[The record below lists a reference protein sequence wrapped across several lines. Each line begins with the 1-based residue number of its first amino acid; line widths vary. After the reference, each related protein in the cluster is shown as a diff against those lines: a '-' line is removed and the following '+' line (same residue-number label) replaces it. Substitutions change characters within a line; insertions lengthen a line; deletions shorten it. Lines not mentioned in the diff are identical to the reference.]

1 MDEDLRKHLGLFD
14 ETPLDRAIRGLNE
27 ATTETQRDFWL
38 GQICSQLER
47 NGNIEYSD
55 KRGFEKYELLNNFIF
70 PEEKPIILKKT
81 SERDPIRGLSPDF
94 PDSNKIYI
102 KKPTE
107 TKFISRIKEFS
118 PIEEYPVE
126 KEPISLKTFPE
137 PDPKRELSL
146 IRDPFEEVK
155 ARYPSVSDVVIK
167 DGLSLERIANSAK
180 DAVEPIKVSLEDNY
194 IPKKHEVT
202 ISCSCGYSH
211 TAKGSFS
218 GRE

>member
-14 ETPLDRAIRGLNE
+14 ETPLQRAIRGLTE

-38 GQICSQLER
+38 GQICSQLGI
-47 NGNIEYSD
+47 NGNIEYPD
-55 KRGFEKYELLNNFIF
+55 KIIFEENVPLNNFIL
-70 PEEKPIILKKT
+70 PEREPIILKKT
-81 SERDPIRGLSPDF
+81 SERDPFD
-94 PDSNKIYI
+94 DKIYI

-107 TKFISRIKEFS
+107 TELYRKKEFS

-126 KEPISLKTFPE
+126 KGPISLKKFPE
-137 PDPKRELSL
+137 PDPKRGLSL

-167 DGLSLERIANSAK
+167 DGLSLEGLERITNSSK
-180 DAVEPIKVSLEDNY
+180 DAVEPIKVSLEENY
-194 IPKKHEVT
+194 IPTNHKVT

-211 TAKGSFS
+211 TTKGSIS
-218 GRE
+218 GRK